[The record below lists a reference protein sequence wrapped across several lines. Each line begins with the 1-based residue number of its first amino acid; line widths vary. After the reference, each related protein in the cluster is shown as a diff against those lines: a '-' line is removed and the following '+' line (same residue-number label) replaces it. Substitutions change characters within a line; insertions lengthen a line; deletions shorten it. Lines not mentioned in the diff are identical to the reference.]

1 MIFDSNDQTNFLRKL
16 IPTDKK
22 VSKLCR
28 TFANTSS
35 ANLKFSK
42 TQLLKIAKSR
52 GFFGRLLETLM
63 KVGLPLMKKALKL
76 LAKSILIPLESIAA
90 SREDV
95 EIHKKFQSFG
105 SCDAWVFGL
114 GTTSLII
121 SNEEMK
127 NILKINKSLKESDL
141 LIRAASEKFEQVG
154 FLVCYSL
161 H

>member
-1 MIFDSNDQTNFLRKL
+1 MICDSNDQTNFLRKL

-22 VSKLCR
+22 VSKLRR

-63 KVGLPLMKKALKL
+63 KVGLPLMKKALKV
-76 LAKSILIPLESIAA
+76 LAKSILIPLESTAA

-95 EIHKKFQSFG
+95 EIHKKFQSFA
-105 SCDAWVFGL
+105 SCD
-114 GTTSLII
+114 
-121 SNEEMK
+121 
-127 NILKINKSLKESDL
+127 
-141 LIRAASEKFEQVG
+141 VG
-154 FLVCYSL
+154 FLA
-161 H
+161 